1 VAPAAAARTAPQPAA
16 PAEAAAEPVP
26 KDSAAE
32 AAARA
37 AAPTAAHPVV
47 PAEEPV
53 SREPKLKAGAPVL
66 PFSFLRTGPA
76 TRPGEAPSE
85 PPRGDG
91 TPPRK
96 KP

>member
-1 VAPAAAARTAPQPAA
+1 V
-16 PAEAAAEPVP
+16 PAEPAPEPVS
-26 KDSAAE
+26 KDSEAE
-32 AAARA
+32 TAARA

-53 SREPKLKAGAPVL
+53 APQKLRAGAPVL
-66 PFSFLRTGPA
+66 PFSFLRSGPA
-76 TRPGEAPSE
+76 SRPAEPATSE
-85 PPRGDG
+85 PPGDG